1 MLHPQTFR
9 RIVRLLLLSVL
20 FQAFLVSGAFA
31 RLEQGTGT
39 HRVQI
44 CAASGLQWVDL
55 ETSAPATG
63 TSSSHHDHCALCGCL
78 AVDLPATAPQV
89 AAITSLHPPFIAAH
103 PQYQREHEA
112 LLLPPS
118 RAPPA
123 ML

>member
-9 RIVRLLLLSVL
+9 RMARLLLLSVL

-31 RLEQGTGT
+31 RLEQGAGP

-78 AVDLPATAPQV
+78 AVDLPTTAPQV
-89 AAITSLHPPFIAAH
+89 AAISILHPLFIAA
-103 PQYQREHEA
+103 PQYQHEHEV
-112 LLLPPS
+112 LLFPPS
-118 RAPPA
+118 RAPPV